1 MFSRC
6 ADVSV
11 TLLAVTDAACELS
24 SILGAQPLNDMTLAD
39 AMSATTTVHGN
50 LRRRCAVAR
59 PPIDLVFI
67 FALAQVRA
75 VPPPAA
81 KRLKQCRRVGKT
93 ISLGLHQADQVLL
106 ISLLSA

>member
-1 MFSRC
+1 MFCRC

-11 TLLAVTDAACELS
+11 TLLVVTGAACELS
-24 SILGAQPLNDMTLAD
+24 SILGAQPVNDMTLAD
-39 AMSATTTVHGN
+39 VMTATAAVHGN

-59 PPIDLVFI
+59 PPNDLVFI
-67 FALAQVRA
+67 FALAQIRA

-81 KRLKQCRRVGKT
+81 KRLKQCRRIGIT
-93 ISLGLHQADQVLL
+93 IGLGLHQVDQVLL